1 MKCLRILLISAV
13 LCVLPACSGSDEPLP
28 PAAAPETEKPAP
40 EEQPAAAEER
50 AFQISEV
57 PVSDAP
63 LGNFPYFE
71 LPPGYHTTPKLS
83 GEIER
88 AVFPFWIGDRYL
100 AVEGR
105 VHQANFRVDQ
115 GSTFSTLEVETYI
128 EDVMARAGAK
138 KIFEGEIPRAESSR
152 VLTRDFTST
161 FANGLCWPKEPVRT
175 YVIHRTDRAIWVH
188 ACSYGGIGAAWV
200 IAEDSRVAPDAG
212 PVLASEELRAR
223 IDADG
228 RVDLAI
234 HFESDSSRMLSGS
247 QQQIGEILEMME
259 ADPELALS
267 VNGYTDNSGAAQ
279 RNLELSAER
288 AEAIVDELVRRG
300 IAPARLRSHG
310 FGRERPVADNATAE
324 GRAQNRRV
332 ELERI

>member
-1 MKCLRILLISAV
+1 MKCLQTLLSSV
-13 LCVLPACSGSDEPLP
+13 LLCTLAACSGGDGGAPQATVAE
-28 PAAAPETEKPAP
+28 AAAPAP
-40 EEQPAAAEER
+40 EESPEAPEDRSFSIAE
-50 AFQISEV
+50 I

-63 LGNFPYFE
+63 VGEFPYFG

-83 GEIER
+83 GVIEHG
-88 AVFPFWIGDRYL
+88 VFPFWIGDRYL

-105 VHQANFRVDQ
+105 IHQANFRVDAER
-115 GSTFSTLEVETYI
+115 TFSTLEVESWVEET
-128 EDVMARAGAK
+128 MARAGAK
-138 KIFEGEIPRAESSR
+138 KVFEGTIPRSESSR

-161 FANGLCWPKEPVRT
+161 YSNGLCWPTEPVRT

-200 IAEDSRVAPDAG
+200 IAEDTRVAPDEASAVG
-212 PVLASEELRAR
+212 SEELRRR

-247 QQQIGEILEMME
+247 QQQIAEILEMME

-267 VNGYTDNSGAAQ
+267 VNGYTDDSGTAQ
-279 RNLELSAER
+279 RNLELSQQR
-288 AEAIVDELVRRG
+288 ARTIVDELVRRG

-324 GRAQNRRV
+324 GRARNRRV